1 MYYFSVANMW
11 GGKTLLYMIVM
22 TLGNGVGGVIF
33 PVVRGTG

>member
-1 MYYFSVANMW
+1 MW

-33 PVVRGTG
+33 PVVRQMKRKAESA